1 MKILVTG
8 AHFTPAVA
16 VIEEL
21 KKYKDMEIVYVGRK
35 TTLEGDNT
43 KSQESRILPTLG
55 VKFISITSGRLQRAF
70 TIYTIPSIIKIPI
83 GFIQAFFIILKEKPD
98 VVLSFGG
105 YVAVPVVV
113 SAWLFSIP
121 ILIHEQ
127 GLVAGLANKISSF
140 FADKT
145 AISFNQ
151 HPRFNGK
158 PTVLTG
164 NPLRRVIFE
173 SGTDRQFRIFDVAKK
188 EKLPVILVSCGNQ
201 GSHIINL
208 AIEKSLVS
216 LTKIACIIHITGDN
230 KYDDFG
236 RLGGLG
242 ESEKFGKRYLVKKWV
257 GKEYGSVLSKVDLV
271 ISRAGIN
278 TLTELAYIG
287 KPALIIPIPFQE
299 EQNRNARYFER
310 FGLARILPQ
319 QKLTAKSLLENIKSM
334 LGDLNF
340 FKKKAKK
347 SKDIIIPDAAKRIAL
362 ETVLLT
368 LRI

>member
-1 MKILVTG
+1 MKILITG

-21 KKYKDMEIVYVGRK
+21 KKYKDVEIVYVGRK

-55 VKFISITSGRLQRAF
+55 VKFISIISGRLQRTF
-70 TIYTIPSIIKIPI
+70 TIYTIPSLFKIPI
-83 GFIQAFFIILKEKPD
+83 GFIQSLFIILKEKPD

-105 YVAVPVVV
+105 YVAVPLVI

-121 ILIHEQ
+121 TIIHEQ
-127 GLVAGLANKISSF
+127 SLVAGLANKISSF
-140 FADKT
+140 FADKI

-151 HPRFNGK
+151 RPKFNGK

-164 NPLRRVIFE
+164 NPIRHVIFE
-173 SGTDRQFRIFDVAKK
+173 SGTDRQFRIFNVAKK

-236 RLGGLG
+236 RLGKLG
-242 ESEKFGKRYLVKKWV
+242 ESGKIGGRYLAKKWV
-257 GKEYGSVLSKVDLV
+257 GKEYGNVLSKVDLV

-299 EQNRNARYFER
+299 EQSRNARYFEEI
-310 FGLARILPQ
+310 GLAKVLPQ
-319 QKLTAKSLLENIKSM
+319 SKLTVKCLLVNIKSM
-334 LGDLNF
+334 LADLTSL
-340 FKKKAKK
+340 KKRAQK
-347 SKDIIIPDAAKRIAL
+347 SKKIIIPDAAKRIAL
-362 ETVLLT
+362 ETVLLA
-368 LRI
+368 LRT